1 MIVPSIQ
8 LVTQGYNDFKEYA
21 EFFNTECVWG
31 GGKLVES
38 ANLTIGTFQSLIKF
52 IEIPKRGK
60 TNDKYNPKFFDGYD
74 IVFVDETHR
83 ATANQIKTI
92 ISQPFMKEVKIAFG
106 MTGTIPKKKTIEY
119 YCLKSLLGATIQE
132 IKKSN
137 QDI

>member
-60 TNDKYNPKFFDGYD
+60 TNDKYNPKFFN
-74 IVFVDETHR
+74 FLR
-83 ATANQIKTI
+83 F
-92 ISQPFMKEVKIAFG
+92 ISSYSESYLRNKYLVSFSVKIKCIILCFLVYDCNL
-106 MTGTIPKKKTIEY
+106 IPF
-119 YCLKSLLGATIQE
+119 QE
-132 IKKSN
+132 TEN
-137 QDI
+137 HLM